1 MSLRWRWA
9 LSIAAVS
16 ILAVAASTVIALVT
30 TDREL
35 REQVDEDLAGRF
47 AVASRAVPAV
57 APRGPFDRTDRDPFE
72 TRPGGR
78 FDASQL
84 VGLDAVVQVSV
95 EGETT
100 VPGDPVLPTRG
111 YRTLEDGP
119 LLETID
125 VGGTSYR
132 MISGQVQGPRLALVE
147 RVVQIAIDVEDIE
160 SATSRLARQLAMSGL
175 GLALVAGVAGGLLA
189 RNALRPIEQLTAA
202 TDALAMSADSD
213 RPLPTGAPGEVGR
226 LAVSFATMVA
236 SLRQSREQQQRLVAD
251 AGHEF
256 RTPLTALVTNI
267 DTLLRRDAVLTPD
280 QRQELLEAA
289 MEETTQLATL
299 ATELVDLASDAGPRA
314 EPHSDVELTDLAT
327 AVAERYRSRTGH
339 AIEVTGTRRSV
350 LGRPHQLE
358 RAISNL
364 VDNATKWSPTDQTIE
379 IVIDGRTVTVRDRG
393 PGIPETDLPHVF
405 DRFHR
410 AVESRSTPGS
420 GLGLAI
426 VEHIVASH
434 GGSVFARNRPGGGA
448 EVGFRLP

>member
-30 TDREL
+30 TNREL
-35 REQVDEDLAGRF
+35 REQVDEDLVARF
-47 AVASRAVPAV
+47 TVASRAVPAV

-72 TRPGGR
+72 TRPGNR

-84 VGLDAVVQVSV
+84 VGLDAVVQVTV

-100 VPGDPVLPTRG
+100 VPGDPVLPTRE

-119 LLETID
+119 LLETIS

-147 RVVQIAIDVEDIE
+147 RVVQIAIDVEDID
-160 SATSRLARQLAMSGL
+160 SAISRLARQLAVSGL

-189 RNALRPIEQLTAA
+189 RNALQPIEQLTAA
-202 TDALAMSADSD
+202 TDALALSADST
-213 RPLPTGAPGEVGR
+213 RPLPIDAPGEVGK
-226 LAVSFATMVA
+226 LATSFGTMVT

-267 DTLLRRDAVLTPD
+267 DTLLRRDTVLTPE
-280 QRQELLEAA
+280 QRRELLEAA
-289 MEETTQLATL
+289 LDETNQLASL
-299 ATELVDLASDAGPRA
+299 ATELVDLAADPGPRA
-314 EPHSDVELTDLAT
+314 DTQTDVDLTGVAT
-327 AVAERYRSRTGH
+327 AVAERFATRAGH
-339 AIEVTGTRRSV
+339 HIAVTGRGDHVT
-350 LGRPHQLE
+350 GRPHQLE

-364 VDNATKWSPTDQTIE
+364 VDNATKWSPSDQPIE
-379 IVIDGRTVTVRDRG
+379 IAVDGRTVTVIDRG
-393 PGIPETDLPHVF
+393 PGIPEADLPHVF
-405 DRFHR
+405 ERFHR
-410 AVESRSTPGS
+410 AVESRSAPGS

-426 VEHIVASH
+426 VEHIVVSH
-434 GGSVFARNRPGGGA
+434 GGSVFARNRAGGGA

>member
-16 ILAVAASTVIALVT
+16 MLAVAASTVIALVT

-35 REQVDEDLAGRF
+35 RDQVDEDLVGRF
-47 AVASRAVPAV
+47 AVATRAVPAV

-72 TRPGGR
+72 SRPGGR

-84 VGLDAVVQVSV
+84 VGLDAVVQVTV
-95 EGETT
+95 GEQTT
-100 VPGDPVLPTRG
+100 VPGDPVLPTRP
-111 YRTLEDGP
+111 YDTLEDGP
-119 LLETID
+119 LLESIE
-125 VGGTSYR
+125 VEGTSYR
-132 MISGQVQGPRLALVE
+132 MISGQVQGLRLAPVE
-147 RVVQIAIDVEDIE
+147 RGVQIAIDVEDID
-160 SATSRLARQLAMSGL
+160 SATSRLVRRLGLTGL
-175 GLALVAGVAGGLLA
+175 GLALVAGAAGGMLA
-189 RNALRPIEQLTAA
+189 RNAVRPIEQLTAA
-202 TDALAMSADSD
+202 TDALAMSDDSD
-213 RPLPTGAPGEVGR
+213 HPLPTDAPGEVGR
-226 LAVSFATMVA
+226 LATSFGTMVA

-267 DTLLRRDAVLTPD
+267 DTLLRRETALTPD
-280 QRQELLEAA
+280 QRRELLEAA

-299 ATELVDLASDAGPRA
+299 ATELVDLAADAGTRA
-314 EPHSDVELTDLAT
+314 DTHTDVDLTGLAT
-327 AVAERYRSRTGH
+327 AVAKRYATRTGH
-339 AIEVTGTRRSV
+339 HIEVTGSGSPVT
-350 LGRPHQLE
+350 GRPHQLE

-364 VDNATKWSPTDQTIE
+364 VDNATKWSPPDQAIE
-379 IVIDGRTVTVRDRG
+379 IAVEGRSVTVKDRG
-393 PGIPETDLPHVF
+393 PGIPEAHLPHVF
-405 DRFHR
+405 ERFHR

-434 GGSVFARNRPGGGA
+434 GGAVFARNRPGGGS